1 MSEADK
7 ITVNLYRDGSLE
19 SSHEVNVYSNNK
31 QYDDYFFP
39 RSSVKPMQ
47 VIPLLLEASNQN
59 IEFTSEEIALFAA
72 SHSGQAKHINLLK
85 TTASKYQVNLEEII
99 CGPQRPFHDETA
111 DDLLISGEK
120 YLKLHNNCSGKHLSM
135 LIFSK
140 LLSVNSSNY
149 YELIHKTQ
157 EITKQYFIEIFETE
171 DIGFG
176 IDGCGLPAI
185 NLKVT
190 NFLNSINYMQE
201 SRSIEFWNKV
211 FDAYRAHPEIIGG
224 KNRTDTNIII
234 NSKRQLLAK
243 SGAEGVLFVTDNSD
257 SYIFNCLDGSKR
269 GVDLAASH
277 FLYSNGWIDIKPYE
291 YLDNIYTSNR
301 QNTRAV
307 EIEVI

>member
-1 MSEADK
+1 VSEANK
-7 ITVNLYRDGSLE
+7 LTVNLYRDGSLE
-19 SSHEVNVYSNNK
+19 SSHKVNVYSNKK
-31 QYDDYFFP
+31 QYPDYFFP

-85 TTASKYQVNLEEII
+85 KTASKYKVNLEEII
-99 CGPQRPFHDETA
+99 CGPQRPFHEETA
-111 DDLLISGEK
+111 DDLLMSGEK
-120 YLKLHNNCSGKHLSM
+120 YSKLHNNCSGKHLSM

-140 LLSVNSSNY
+140 LLSVSSSNY

-157 EITKQYFIEIFETE
+157 EITKQYFIEIFENE

-190 NFLNSINYMQE
+190 NFLNSINYMQKSSSAE
-201 SRSIEFWNKV
+201 SWNKV
-211 FDAYRAHPEIIGG
+211 FEAYRAHPEIIGG

-257 SYIFNCLDGSKR
+257 SYIFNCSDGSKR

-277 FLYSNGWIDIKPYE
+277 FLHSNGWIDIKPYE

-307 EIEVI
+307 EIEII